1 MVMAAQARGFG
12 VQIGVLRA
20 LLVREALGRFG
31 HENLGFFWVILE
43 PLMFALGV
51 TILWTLARMTHGSV
65 STVTFVLTG
74 YTLLT
79 MFRHITVASIRQLR
93 RNLGVRFHAI
103 VKPLDI
109 VVAQSMLVALGCL
122 AAFYVAY
129 LPLTVLGIM
138 EPMRDPLLAMGAFA
152 LCAWFCFGFGLILAA
167 LSEMNDVL
175 ERVLPVT
182 MYLTLPLTGVFTMQA
197 WLPAKARDI
206 LAWSPFVN
214 IMEMLRAGMFSED
227 VVTMFDVQYVL
238 WFCFAQTVLG
248 FVLFDYVKKRVDMD

>member
-1 MVMAAQARGFG
+1 MAAHARGFAI
-12 VQIGVLRA
+12 QLSVLRA

-79 MFRHITVASIRQLR
+79 MFRHVVAGSLRQLR

-109 VVAQSMLVALGCL
+109 VVARFMLEALGCL

-152 LCAWFCFGFGLILAA
+152 LCAWFCFGFGLIMAA
-167 LSEMNDVL
+167 LSEMSDVL

-197 WLPAKARDI
+197 WMPAKARDF
-206 LAWSPFVN
+206 LAWSPLVN
-214 IMEMLRAGMFSED
+214 IMEMFRAGMFSQD
-227 VVTMFDVQYVL
+227 VVTIFDVQYVI
-238 WFCFAQTVLG
+238 WFCFALTVAGL
-248 FVLFDYVKKRVDMD
+248 VLFDCVQKRVNMD